1 MQYQRGRPGLVPSDP
16 TEPGMGP
23 PRQPSRLLS
32 LCHQSPLTCAPFA
45 VTWPLV
51 LAQSLPKGLTLTT
64 FSSLDSRHA
73 DCFSIPALLSQVTGQ
88 STEALPLAQLSTQSS
103 ELRPVGEDSVVWTQC
118 HTSFRNAR
126 GLLFQRAAWCEVGK
140 GRGSHH
146 GPFRTAEA
154 KHTRAHH
161 GSSRQTQPCCRTGTH
176 PTRGVWDEQ
185 L

>member
-1 MQYQRGRPGLVPSDP
+1 MVPREP

-23 PRQPSRLLS
+23 PRQPGRLLS

-51 LAQSLPKGLTLTT
+51 LAQSLPEGLTLTT

-73 DCFSIPALLSQVTGQ
+73 DRFSIPALLSQVTGQ
-88 STEALPLAQLSTQSS
+88 STEALLLAQLSTQSS
-103 ELRPVGEDSVVWTQC
+103 ELRPVGEDSVVWTPC
-118 HTSFRNAR
+118 HTSFRNAP
-126 GLLFQRAAWCEVGK
+126 GLPFQRAAWCEVG
-140 GRGSHH
+140 RGHGSRH
-146 GPFRTAEA
+146 GPFGTAGA
-154 KHTRAHH
+154 KDTHAHG
-161 GSSRQTQPCCRTGTH
+161 GSSRQTQPHCRTGTH